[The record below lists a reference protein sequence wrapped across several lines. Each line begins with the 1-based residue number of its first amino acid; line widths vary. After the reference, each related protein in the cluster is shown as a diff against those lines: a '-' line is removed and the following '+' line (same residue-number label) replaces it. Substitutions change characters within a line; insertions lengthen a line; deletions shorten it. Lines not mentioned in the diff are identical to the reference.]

1 MSAAGWGSLNLTD
14 ELPPKGRKPKCRTD
28 NDESSL
34 NQKRARKMPPPS
46 QSSTPTEGLRK
57 KQTTK
62 TQTRVTRFSSERAKR
77 LTRSGQLFCHSI
89 DPRNSHSAT
98 FSNLSMRV
106 VPIDGKPVV
115 FMALKD
121 LPEGTEV
128 DYDYGEKCS
137 EVVGKHPWLKS

>member
-62 TQTRVTRFSSERAKR
+62 TQTRVTRFSSERAKFSS
-77 LTRSGQLFCHSI
+77 TRVKFVSTGVKF
-89 DPRNSHSAT
+89 
-98 FSNLSMRV
+98 
-106 VPIDGKPVV
+106 
-115 FMALKD
+115 ALVRAKVA
-121 LPEGTEV
+121 LE
-128 DYDYGEKCS
+128 
-137 EVVGKHPWLKS
+137 